1 MGNKIGTLLTKSKLK
16 KHRKEI
22 EVVTSK
28 VTYSEVNEELEE
40 AYLTPKSHE
49 SELTDEET
57 VNLGKRRSSNAETD
71 DGTPSFVCEICVESR
86 SLYDSFNVKGCS
98 HFNCT
103 SCIVRYIAS
112 KLEDNITNI
121 SCPQLGCEARLEFED
136 CRLILPDDVFA
147 RWGLALCDS
156 ALVGHKKFYCPYK
169 DCSSMLIDEGEAIRK
184 SNCPHCRRLFC
195 VQCKVPWHSEFD
207 CSQFQKLQNRGEDDM
222 VVSLAKK
229 KKWKRCPNCS
239 YFVERSAGCF
249 YMKCRSAYNFL
260 FRLIPEFG
268 L

>member
-16 KHRKEI
+16 KDKKEI
-22 EVVTSK
+22 KVVTSK
-28 VTYSEVNEELEE
+28 VSYSEVNEEFEE
-40 AYLTPKSHE
+40 AYFTPKLHE
-49 SELTDEET
+49 SELKDEET
-57 VNLGKRRSSNAETD
+57 VNLEKGQSSNAETD
-71 DGTPSFVCEICVESR
+71 DATPSFVCEICVESR
-86 SLYDSFNVKGCS
+86 SLYDSFDVKGCS
-98 HFNCT
+98 HFHCT

-121 SCPQLGCEARLEFED
+121 SCPELSCEAKLEIED

-147 RWGLALCDS
+147 RWGLALCES
-156 ALVGHKKFYCPYK
+156 AVVGYKRLYCPYK
-169 DCSSMLIDEGEAIRK
+169 DCSSMLINEGEAIRK
-184 SNCPHCRRLFC
+184 SKCPHCRRLFC
-195 VQCKVPWHSEFD
+195 LQCKVPWHPEFD

-229 KKWKRCPNCS
+229 KKWKRCPGCN

-260 FRLIPEFG
+260 FRLIPEIG

>member
-1 MGNKIGTLLTKSKLK
+1 MGNKIGTSLTKSKLK

-86 SLYDSFNVKGCS
+86 SLYDSFDVKGCS

-112 KLEDNITNI
+112 KLEGNITNI

-147 RWGLALCDS
+147 RWGLALCES

-195 VQCKVPWHSEFD
+195 VQS
-207 CSQFQKLQNRGEDDM
+207 
-222 VVSLAKK
+222 KK

-249 YMKCRSAYNFL
+249 YMKCRCGNAFCYDCGA
-260 FRLIPEFG
+260 RLITTTRCPSCNNQN
-268 L
+268 

>member
-1 MGNKIGTLLTKSKLK
+1 M
-16 KHRKEI
+16 
-22 EVVTSK
+22 
-28 VTYSEVNEELEE
+28 
-40 AYLTPKSHE
+40 
-49 SELTDEET
+49 
-57 VNLGKRRSSNAETD
+57 
-71 DGTPSFVCEICVESR
+71 
-86 SLYDSFNVKGCS
+86 
-98 HFNCT
+98 
-103 SCIVRYIAS
+103 
-112 KLEDNITNI
+112 
-121 SCPQLGCEARLEFED
+121 
-136 CRLILPDDVFA
+136 ILPDDVFA
-147 RWGLALCDS
+147 RWGLALCES

-169 DCSSMLIDEGEAIRK
+169 DCSIMLIDEEEAIRQ

-229 KKWKRCPNCS
+229 KKWKRCPNCN

-260 FRLIPEFG
+260 FRLIPEIG